1 MSLQLVL
8 LHSSFETPSPGYRLV
23 ADATSNLKAAIQ
35 RSLKSGVGCS
45 NRLEV
50 EFRTDVF
57 RFLFNC
63 KGRIP
68 PKGRGL
74 FYDLE
79 DFDTTFFDDNW
90 YIVYDKLGDGCRV
103 HFPIRLESKIKW
115 SRTVFNSDGSVKPR
129 VFTEMIYVTLVK
141 NRC

>member
-8 LHSSFETPSPGYRLV
+8 LHSSFETPSPAYRLV
-23 ADATSNLKAAIQ
+23 ADATSNSKAAIL

-50 EFRTDVF
+50 EFRTHVF

-79 DFDTTFFDDNW
+79 DFDTTFFDTTFFDYNW
-90 YIVYDKLGDGCRV
+90 YIVYNKLGDGCRV
-103 HFPIRLESKIKW
+103 HFPIRL
-115 SRTVFNSDGSVKPR
+115 VKLNGLEQFLIPM
-129 VFTEMIYVTLVK
+129 VV
-141 NRC
+141 